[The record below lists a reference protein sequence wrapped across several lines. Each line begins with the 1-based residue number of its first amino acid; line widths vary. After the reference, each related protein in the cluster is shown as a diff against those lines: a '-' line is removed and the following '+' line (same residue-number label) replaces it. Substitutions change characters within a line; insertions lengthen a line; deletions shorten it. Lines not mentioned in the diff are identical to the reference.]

1 MERQPLSRLLI
12 KKAAQDALMQG
23 MRRAISNLPSST
35 MEDLELRCIAELQFR
50 RAENLFGY
58 EPNSWLATI

>member
-23 MRRAISNLPSST
+23 MRKAISNLPASSLD
-35 MEDLELRCIAELQFR
+35 DLELRCVAELQFR
-50 RAENLFGY
+50 RVEKLFGY